1 MLGQT
6 LNNRYRIVSRLGQGA
21 MGEVYRASDAQT
33 GQEVAVKVL
42 VPSLALQSSLIE
54 RFRREGEA
62 LRQLR
67 HPNIVAFVDMF
78 QHGDQQV
85 VVMEYVPGGSLR
97 ALLREQGALPLAR
110 VRQIVLDLCDALVR
124 AHRLDI
130 IHRDLKPE
138 NVLLAEDGA
147 LKLTDFGVA
156 RLAGE
161 TTQLTGTG
169 TQIGTP
175 FYMSPEAWEGKVLDA
190 QADIW
195 SLGVMLYEML
205 AGEVPFGG
213 ETTAAVMT
221 KVLMTPAPDLEKLR
235 ADTPHGL
242 RLILSRMLARDKA
255 TRYQTMR
262 EVAADLERG
271 APATTRITPP
281 TREAPAVTAEVA
293 RTQSRPRPWRL
304 AVAAAVIVGLILGL
318 CCLAPYATYVANV
331 CPPAGPW
338 PMPPWCGVTIP
349 PEHNRFICPPPGPWP
364 QPPWCETGNVK

>member
-21 MGEVYRASDAQT
+21 MGEVYRATDTQT

-42 VPSLALQSSLIE
+42 APSLALQPSLIE

-78 QHGDQQV
+78 QHENQQII
-85 VVMEYVPGGSLR
+85 VMEYVPGGSLR
-97 ALLREQGALPLAR
+97 GLLSQPGALPLAR
-110 VRQIVLDLCDALVR
+110 VRQILLDLCDALVR

-130 IHRDLKPE
+130 VHRDLKPE
-138 NVLLAEDGA
+138 NVLLAEDGT

-161 TTQLTGTG
+161 ATQLTATG

-175 FYMSPEAWEGKVLDA
+175 FYMSPEAWEGRALDA
-190 QADIW
+190 QTDIW

-221 KVLMTPAPDLEKLR
+221 KVLMTPGPDLARLQ
-235 ADTPHGL
+235 ADTPAGL
-242 RLILSRMLARDKA
+242 KQILGRMLVRDKA
-255 TRYQTMR
+255 ARYQTMR

-271 APATTRITPP
+271 APATTAATTP
-281 TREAPAVTAEVA
+281 
-293 RTQSRPRPWRL
+293 SRDT
-304 AVAAAVIVGLILGL
+304 AVAATQVVKPNQRPRGMVGVVMAIVALAFGC

-338 PMPPWCGVTIP
+338 PMPPWCAVAIAP
-349 PEHNRFICPPPGPWP
+349 DHNRLICPPPGPWP
-364 QPPWCETGNVK
+364 QPPWCTSGSAQ

>member
-6 LNNRYRIVSRLGQGA
+6 LNSRYRIVSRLGQGA
-21 MGEVYRASDAQT
+21 MGEVYRATDTQT

-42 VPSLALQSSLIE
+42 APSLALQPSLIE

-62 LRQLR
+62 LQQLR
-67 HPNIVAFVDMF
+67 HPNIVTFVDMF
-78 QHGDQQV
+78 QHHDQQII
-85 VVMEYVPGGSLR
+85 VMEYVSGGSLR
-97 ALLREQGALPLAR
+97 ALLRQQGALPLAR
-110 VRQIVLDLCDALVR
+110 VRQILLDLCDALVR

-138 NVLLAEDGA
+138 NVLLTEDGT

-175 FYMSPEAWEGKVLDA
+175 FYISPEAWEGRVLNA
-190 QADIW
+190 QTDIW

-235 ADTPHGL
+235 ADTPSGL
-242 RLILSRMLARDKA
+242 RQILSRMLTRDTA
-255 TRYQTMR
+255 VRYQTMR

-271 APATTRITPP
+271 APATTGMAPP
-281 TREAPAVTAEVA
+281 APKSPAAATVA
-293 RTQSRPRPWRL
+293 PRSRPRPWRM
-304 AVAAAVIVGLILGL
+304 AVAGAVIIGLVFGL

-338 PMPPWCGVTIP
+338 PVPPWCGAAVP

-364 QPPWCETGNVK
+364 QPPWCKSGNAK

>member
-6 LNNRYRIVSRLGQGA
+6 LNNRYQIVSRLGQGA
-21 MGEVYRASDAQT
+21 MGEVYRATDAQT

-42 VPSLALQSSLIE
+42 VPSLALQPPLIE

-67 HPNIVAFVDMF
+67 HPNIVAFVEMF
-78 QHGDQQV
+78 QHGDQQII
-85 VVMEYVPGGSLR
+85 VMEYVP
-97 ALLREQGALPLAR
+97 
-110 VRQIVLDLCDALVR
+110 DLCDALVR

-138 NVLLAEDGA
+138 NVLLAQDGA

-161 TTQLTGTG
+161 TTHLTGTG

-175 FYMSPEAWEGKVLDA
+175 FYMSPEAWEGRVLDA

-221 KVLMTPAPDLEKLR
+221 KVLMTPAPDLGKLR
-235 ADTPHGL
+235 GDTPPGL
-242 RLILSRMLARDKA
+242 KQILSRMLARDKSV
-255 TRYQTMR
+255 RYQTMR

-271 APATTRITPP
+271 APAATTAIRPAQDAPTVISATPL
-281 TREAPAVTAEVA
+281 A
-293 RTQSRPRPWRL
+293 RPRPWRL
-304 AVAAAVIVGLILGL
+304 AVVATVIIGLIFGL
-318 CCLAPYATYVANV
+318 CCLAPYAAYVANV

-338 PMPPWCGVTIP
+338 PMPPWCGVAIA

-364 QPPWCETGNVK
+364 QPPWCEAGTAQ